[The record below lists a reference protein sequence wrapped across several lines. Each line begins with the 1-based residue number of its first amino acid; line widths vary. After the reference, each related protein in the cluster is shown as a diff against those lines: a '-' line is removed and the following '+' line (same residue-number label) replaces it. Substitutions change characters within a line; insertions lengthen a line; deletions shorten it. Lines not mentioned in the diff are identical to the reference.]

1 MSSAFD
7 LEALLAHD
15 RFVRSL
21 AKSLV
26 LDADRA
32 EDLAQ
37 QAWVAS
43 LEGRPAGSALR
54 GWLTATVRN
63 LAAKARLADARRRER
78 ERRAARPAHVPSDAA
93 IRDRE
98 ALRREVVEAVLALE
112 EPYKTTVVLR
122 FLEGLPPRAVGG
134 RWACRPRPCAPA
146 CGVRSKGCAKRSTR
160 RTAATAGAGASGS
173 RGSRANRRSSRSS
186 QGCCS

>member
-1 MSSAFD
+1 MSSTLD

-21 AKSLV
+21 ARSLV

-54 GWLTATVRN
+54 GWLAATVRN

-93 IRDRE
+93 IRDPQ
-98 ALRREVVEAVLALE
+98 ALPREVVEAVLALE

-122 FLEGLPPRAVGG
+122 FLEGLPPRAVGREMG
-134 RWACRPRPCAPA
+134 VPA
-146 CGVRSKGCAKRSTR
+146 ETVRTRVRRALERLRLALDASHGGDRRAWCVGLAGLAREAALVPFLAGV
-160 RTAATAGAGASGS
+160 
-173 RGSRANRRSSRSS
+173 
-186 QGCCS
+186 